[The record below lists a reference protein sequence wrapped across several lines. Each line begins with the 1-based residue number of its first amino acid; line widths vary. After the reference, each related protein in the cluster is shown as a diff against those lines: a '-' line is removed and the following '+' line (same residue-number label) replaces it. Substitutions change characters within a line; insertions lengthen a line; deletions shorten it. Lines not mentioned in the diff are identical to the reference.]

1 MGLKTNETVSPTE
14 ALTLEGEKASWLE
27 APTWTWMFA
36 AETVVARV
44 ARATETRGKCILTS
58 LVVCFV

>member
-1 MGLKTNETVSPTE
+1 VWFLGLKTNETVSPTE

-44 ARATETRGKCILTS
+44 ARATETRGKCI
-58 LVVCFV
+58 FD

>member
-1 MGLKTNETVSPTE
+1 
-14 ALTLEGEKASWLE
+14 
-27 APTWTWMFA
+27 MFA